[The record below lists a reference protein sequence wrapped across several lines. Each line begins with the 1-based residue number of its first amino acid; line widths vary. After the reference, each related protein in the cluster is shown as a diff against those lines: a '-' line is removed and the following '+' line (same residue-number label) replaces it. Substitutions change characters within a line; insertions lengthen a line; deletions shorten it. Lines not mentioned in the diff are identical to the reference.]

1 MRIVDNFKLFK
12 KIQRKFYKKHCVKR
26 IDHINGKRFVSFWEE
41 SDWLGYR
48 VNNEAQLNSEIYH
61 YIRLMVGDECLN
73 NIKIKELLGCGYRS
87 GIRLKKEEYKTPH
100 KFNGV
105 MLTNR
110 DAYAILEEY
119 DEHGALTGQE
129 NLYPMWLLIENK
141 TDTYTPI

>member
-1 MRIVDNFKLFK
+1 MKIVDNFKLFK

-48 VNNEAQLNSEIYH
+48 VNNSTQLNDEIYR

-73 NIKIKELLGCGYRS
+73 NLNLKELLGCGYS
-87 GIRLKKEEYKTPH
+87 PGIWLKKEGYKTPH
-100 KFNGV
+100 NFKGV

-119 DEHGALTGQE
+119 DEHGVLTGQE

-141 TDTYTPI
+141 NNIYPAI